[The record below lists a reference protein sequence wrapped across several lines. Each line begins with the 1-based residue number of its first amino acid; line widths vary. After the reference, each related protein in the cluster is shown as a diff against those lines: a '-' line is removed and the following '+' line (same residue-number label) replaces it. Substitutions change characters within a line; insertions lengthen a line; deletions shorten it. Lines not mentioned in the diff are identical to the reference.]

1 MLHRTMSVRGSL
13 ATMTADDVLDWAARR
28 RINGVATFER
38 RFVIRSL
45 GLADGNVI
53 WASSSR
59 KEEQLGT
66 ILIRSDRVTERVLT
80 EAVAARSQ
88 TGVPLGKVLM
98 MSGALDES
106 SLVDVLATKI
116 RETVTDVLSWRD
128 GTFDL
133 IPRAQPVA
141 AGVPAVLSID
151 VCLTIGRRR
160 SKRLSEALR
169 LLGGDDACFYAPP
182 SAVPPHPDPSSPVDP
197 LRLWKLASERR
208 TTMELVGMLGGE
220 RYAVL
225 DALAT
230 MVASGRLVVDRRQR
244 KRTDSAVEL
253 AASARDRLRG
263 GDRPGALEIA
273 AQAMEQDASD
283 PEVRETH
290 AQAERAVAAE
300 VAKVLLSRHHV
311 PRRTRV
317 SPDAVA
323 LTAAEREIATRVDGR
338 WDLLTLVRS
347 ATIREADALMA
358 FARLAE
364 LGVIELG

>member
-1 MLHRTMSVRGSL
+1 
-13 ATMTADDVLDWAARR
+13 MTGDDVLDWASRR
-28 RINGVATFER
+28 RVSGVATFER
-38 RFVIRSL
+38 QLVVRSL
-45 GLADGNVI
+45 GLEDGHVL

-59 KEEQLGT
+59 KEEQLGA
-66 ILIRSDRVTERVLT
+66 ILERSQRVDGRVLAD
-80 EAVAARSQ
+80 AVAERSQ
-88 TGVPLGKVLM
+88 TGVPLGKVLL
-98 MSGALDES
+98 MSGAVDEAA
-106 SLVDVLATKI
+106 LVDVLATKI

-128 GTFDL
+128 GTFDV

-160 SKRLSEALR
+160 SKRLTEALR
-169 LLGGDDACFYAPP
+169 LLGGDDASFYAPP
-182 SAVPPHPDPSSPVDP
+182 SAVPPHADSTSPVDP
-197 LRLWKLASERR
+197 LRLWRLASERR
-208 TTMELVGMLGGE
+208 VTMDLVAMMGGE

-225 DALAT
+225 DALAS
-230 MVASGRLVVDRRQR
+230 MVASGRLVVDRRAR

-253 AASARDRLRG
+253 AASARDRLAG

-273 AQAMEQDASD
+273 AQALQQDASD

-290 AQAERAVAAE
+290 ARAERAVAAE

-323 LTAAEREIATRVDGR
+323 LTSAEREIAARVDGR
-338 WDLLTLVRS
+338 WDLLSLVRS

>member
-1 MLHRTMSVRGSL
+1 MLGRMSVRGSL
-13 ATMTADDVLDWAARR
+13 VTMPADDVLDWAARKR
-28 RINGVATFER
+28 VTGVATFER
-38 RFVIRSL
+38 RAVVRSL
-45 GLADGNVI
+45 GLSEGNVV

-59 KEEQLGT
+59 KEEQLGL
-66 ILIRSDRVTERVLT
+66 ILSKSERVTERMIA
-80 EAVAARSQ
+80 EAIAARTQ

-98 MSGALDES
+98 MAGAIDES

-133 IPRAQPVA
+133 IPRPQPTA
-141 AGVPAVLSID
+141 AGVPAVLAID

-169 LLGGDDACFYAPP
+169 VLGGDEACFYAPP
-182 SAVPPHPDPSSPVDP
+182 SAVPPTSDGAAAVDP
-197 LRLWKLASERR
+197 LRLWKLASERKP
-208 TTMELVGMLGGE
+208 TTDIVAAMGGE
-220 RYAVL
+220 RFTVL
-225 DALAT
+225 DALAS

-244 KRTDSAVEL
+244 KRTDSAIEL
-253 AASARDRLRG
+253 AASARGRLRD
-263 GDRPGALEIA
+263 GDRPGALEMA
-273 AQAMEQDASD
+273 SQALQQDASD

-290 AQAERAVAAE
+290 ARAERAVAAE

-323 LTAAEREIATRVDGR
+323 LTAAEREIAARVDGR

>member
-1 MLHRTMSVRGSL
+1 MP
-13 ATMTADDVLDWAARR
+13 ADDVLDWAARR
-28 RINGVATFER
+28 RLTGVATFER
-38 RFVIRSL
+38 RSVVRSL
-45 GLADGNVI
+45 GLSEGNVV

-59 KEEQLGT
+59 KEEQLGL
-66 ILIRSDRVTERVLT
+66 ILAKSERVTERMVS
-80 EAVAARSQ
+80 EAISARNQ

-98 MSGALDES
+98 MAGAIDES

-133 IPRAQPVA
+133 IPRPQPTT
-141 AGVPAVLSID
+141 AGVPAVLAID

-169 LLGGDDACFYAPP
+169 VLGGDEACFYAPP
-182 SAVPPHPDPSSPVDP
+182 SAVPPHADGAAAVDP
-197 LRLWKLASERR
+197 LRLWRLASERKP
-208 TTMELVGMLGGE
+208 TTDIVAAMGGE
-220 RYAVL
+220 RFTVL
-225 DALAT
+225 DALAS

-244 KRTDSAVEL
+244 KRTDSAIEL
-253 AASARDRLRG
+253 AASARGRLRD
-263 GDRPGALEIA
+263 GDRPGALEMA
-273 AQAMEQDASD
+273 SQALQQDASD

-290 AQAERAVAAE
+290 ARAERAVAAE

-317 SPDAVA
+317 SPDSVA

>member
-1 MLHRTMSVRGSL
+1 
-13 ATMTADDVLDWAARR
+13 MTADDVLDWAARR
-28 RINGVATFER
+28 RVSGVVTFER
-38 RFVIRSL
+38 RPVVRAL
-45 GLADGNVI
+45 GLEDGNVL

-59 KEEQLGT
+59 KEEQLGH
-66 ILIRSDRVTERVLT
+66 ILACSELVEDGVLTAAVTE
-80 EAVAARSQ
+80 RSQ

-98 MSGALDES
+98 MGGVDEAT
-106 SLVDVLATKI
+106 LVDVLATKI

-133 IPRAQPVA
+133 IPKAPAVA
-141 AGVPAVLSID
+141 AGVPAVVSID

-160 SKRLSEALR
+160 NKRLSEALR
-169 LLGGDDACFYAPP
+169 LLGGDDGCFYAPP
-182 SAVPPHPDPSSPVDP
+182 SAVPPHAEPGAQVDP
-197 LRLWKLASERR
+197 LRLWKLAAERR
-208 TTMELVGMLGGE
+208 PLMELVAMAGGE

-225 DALAT
+225 DALAS

-253 AASARDRLRG
+253 AASARDKLRG

-273 AQAMEQDASD
+273 AQALQQDASD
-283 PEVRETH
+283 PEVRATH
-290 AQAERAVAAE
+290 ARAERAVAAE
-300 VAKVLLSRHHV
+300 VAKVLLSRHRV

-317 SPDAVA
+317 SPDSVA
-323 LTAAEREIATRVDGR
+323 LTTAEREIALRVDGR
-338 WDLLTLVRS
+338 WDLLSLVRS

>member
-1 MLHRTMSVRGSL
+1 MSVRGSL
-13 ATMTADDVLDWAARR
+13 ATMPADDVLDWIGRR
-28 RINGVATFER
+28 RLTGVASFER
-38 RFVIRSL
+38 RMMVRSL
-45 GLADGNVI
+45 GLSEGNVL
-53 WASSSR
+53 WASSTR
-59 KEEQLGT
+59 KDEQLGA
-66 ILIRSDRVTERVLT
+66 ILTRSERVTERMLS

-98 MSGALDES
+98 MAGVIDES

-128 GTFDL
+128 GTFDF
-133 IPRAQPVA
+133 IPRPQPTS
-141 AGVPAVLSID
+141 AGVPAILSME

-160 SKRLSEALR
+160 AKRLSEVLR
-169 LLGGDDACFYAPP
+169 VLGGDDACYYAPP
-182 SAVPPHPDPSSPVDP
+182 SASPPASDTTSNVDP
-197 LRLWKLASERR
+197 TRVWKLAADRR
-208 TTMELVGMLGGE
+208 STGDIVASMGGE
-220 RYAVL
+220 RFTVL
-225 DALAT
+225 DNLAT

-244 KRTDSAVEL
+244 KRTDSAIEL
-253 AASARDRLRG
+253 AASARGRLRD
-263 GDRPGALEIA
+263 GDRPGALEMA
-273 AQAMEQDASD
+273 AQALQQDSSD
-283 PEVRETH
+283 PEVLETH

-311 PRRTRV
+311 PKRTRL
-317 SPDAVA
+317 SPDSVA
-323 LTAAEREIATRVDGR
+323 LTAAEREIAARVDGR

>member
-1 MLHRTMSVRGSL
+1 
-13 ATMTADDVLDWAARR
+13 MTADDVLEWASRR
-28 RINGVATFER
+28 RFSGVATFER
-38 RFVIRSL
+38 RAVVRSL
-45 GLADGNVI
+45 GLAEGDVI

-59 KEEQLGT
+59 KEEQLGA
-66 ILIRSDRVTERVLT
+66 ILTLSEQVAARVLT

-88 TGVPLGKVLM
+88 TGVPLGKVLL

-106 SLVDVLATKI
+106 ALVDVLATKI

-128 GTFDL
+128 GAFDL
-133 IPRAQPVA
+133 IPRAQPVV
-141 AGVPAVLSID
+141 AGVPAVLSIE

-182 SAVPPHPDPSSPVDP
+182 SAVAPHVDPSSPVDP
-197 LRLWKLASERR
+197 LRLWKLAAERR
-208 TTMELVGMLGGE
+208 PTMELVAVMGGE

-225 DALAT
+225 DALAS

-253 AASARDRLRG
+253 AASARDRLRD
-263 GDRPGALEIA
+263 GDRPGALDLA
-273 AQAMEQDASD
+273 SLALQQDGSD
-283 PEVRETH
+283 PEVRDTH
-290 AQAERAVAAE
+290 AQAERAAAAE

-317 SPDAVA
+317 SPDEVA